1 VWPRQIVYEYKQ
13 IKTYTVWPRQIVYEY
28 KQIKTYTVWPKEK
41 REKILI
47 EEWLNEKTK
56 KIENYF
62 ERIGELEKDKQNV
75 CFKQSL

>member
-1 VWPRQIVYEYKQ
+1 M
-13 IKTYTVWPRQIVYEY
+13 
-28 KQIKTYTVWPKEK
+28 
-41 REKILI
+41 I
-47 EEWLNEKTK
+47 EEWLNEKNK

>member
-1 VWPRQIVYEYKQ
+1 MADSVSFSLFIFIYSLSLQ
-13 IKTYTVWPRQIVYEY
+13 IKE
-28 KQIKTYTVWPKEK
+28 KLEKEK

-75 CFKQSL
+75 CFKQSLQYTFEIVYD

>member
-1 VWPRQIVYEYKQ
+1 MADSVSFSLFIFIYSLSLQ
-13 IKTYTVWPRQIVYEY
+13 IKE
-28 KQIKTYTVWPKEK
+28 KLEKEK

-75 CFKQSL
+75 CFKQSLQYIYTFEIVYD